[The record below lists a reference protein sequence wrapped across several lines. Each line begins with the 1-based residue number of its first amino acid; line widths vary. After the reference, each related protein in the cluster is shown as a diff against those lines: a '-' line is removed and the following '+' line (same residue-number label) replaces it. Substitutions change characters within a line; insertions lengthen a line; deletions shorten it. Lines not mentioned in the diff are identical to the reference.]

1 MNFRLL
7 RDPVFLAQLVAAVIM
22 AISTFA
28 FPLTVDQQG
37 VLNALAVSI
46 AGIVASWRVS
56 DGQLALLVGL
66 FKAVIA
72 VGLAFGLHL
81 TPEQQLVLITL
92 VQLGGAMFVRTQVG
106 SELPPPPS
114 TATPTVPVT
123 QEAVLREQRA

>member
-7 RDPVFLAQLVAAVIM
+7 RDPVFLTQLVAAVVM
-22 AISTFA
+22 AVSTFA
-28 FPLTVDQQG
+28 IKLTDERQG

-46 AGIVASWRVS
+46 AAIISAWKVS

-66 FKAVIA
+66 FKALIA

-81 TPEQQLVLITL
+81 TAEQQLVLVTL
-92 VQLGGAMFVRTQVG
+92 LQLGAAMFVRTQVG
-106 SELPPPPS
+106 SPLPPPPS

-123 QEAVLREQRA
+123 QEAVLREQHG